1 LLIDLMSVGK
11 ARGLAIQ
18 DEEELYEDG
27 GNEDTGVIEID
38 DEETQKAVEIV
49 GM

>member
-1 LLIDLMSVGK
+1 LN
-11 ARGLAIQ
+11 
-18 DEEELYEDG
+18 EDG
-27 GNEDTGVIEID
+27 GDEDNGVIEID